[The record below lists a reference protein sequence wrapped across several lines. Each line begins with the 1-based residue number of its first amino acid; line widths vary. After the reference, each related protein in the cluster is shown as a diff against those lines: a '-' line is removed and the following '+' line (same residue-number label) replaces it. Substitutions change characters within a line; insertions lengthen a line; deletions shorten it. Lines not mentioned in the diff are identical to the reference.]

1 MKQFHKMYFKSK
13 IGTLELTCDGEMI
26 LALSVADDKDV
37 DKDPENSCM
46 LCQKAF
52 QQLQE
57 YFAGSRTKFDLPI
70 SPIGSRLQTNVW
82 NCLKEIPYG
91 STISYSEIASA
102 AGCKSVRAVAT
113 AVGKNPLPIIIPCH
127 RVIRKSGA
135 LGKFSLVGPE
145 VKDFL
150 LKLEQHRC

>member
-13 IGTLELTCDGEMI
+13 IGALELICDGEMI
-26 LALSVADDKDV
+26 LALSVADDKSIG
-37 DKDPENSCM
+37 KNSESSCM

-57 YFAGSRTKFDLPI
+57 YFAGSRTKFDLPVKLD
-70 SPIGSRLQTNVW
+70 GSMLQTNVW
-82 NCLKEIPYG
+82 NCLKQIPYG
-91 STISYSEIASA
+91 STVSYSEIASA
-102 AGCKSVRAVAT
+102 ADCKSVRAVAT
-113 AVGKNPLPIIIPCH
+113 AVGKNPIPIIIPCH

-135 LGKFSLVGPE
+135 IGNFSLVGPE
-145 VKDFL
+145 VKEFL